1 MEHGSLQSPIVP
13 LTLSLSDMNL
23 TDRFLA
29 NIFALRHQPV
39 SKKNETL
46 IRSYLLDT
54 IGVSLAGAADLT
66 SKEEGL
72 LNLLGGR
79 GEVKAIGRNEG
90 CTMAD
95 AIFLN
100 GLSSHFLE
108 LDDGVRYGVI
118 HPSAPLFSALIPLA
132 IANSVPWQN
141 FVLGTVC
148 GYETSIR
155 LASAMQPS
163 HYGMGFHPTATCC
176 TIGVAVGIAVM
187 LGWDDTVV
195 KDAFSA
201 ACVSASGSLKV
212 LEDVSQI
219 KPYNCAKAALNGYM
233 SAMLAKAGFV
243 GPSDALDGETGFL
256 KMNSTAYNEDV
267 LTGKR
272 DFLYLEKIYQK
283 PYASCRHTHPE
294 IEACFKIRQTE
305 GFDVKDVKKIE
316 ITTYKGVIGKHDFKD
331 IHGESSARM
340 SIPYSAVI
348 ALWTGKAGIAEFAE
362 PYVNNPDILDL
373 TQRVNII
380 PDEELSRLVPDKR
393 VAIVNVYMR
402 NGDVLTEKVE
412 YPKGEPE
419 NPLTP
424 EENLAKF
431 LSMTEHAGVAYEKA
445 QSIFQEIINKEKTDL
460 RVIWS

>member
-1 MEHGSLQSPIVP
+1 
-13 LTLSLSDMNL
+13 MNL

-29 NIFALRHQPV
+29 NIFALRHQPIN
-39 SKKNETL
+39 KGNEAL

-54 IGVSLAGAADLT
+54 VGVSLAGAADLKD
-66 SKEEGL
+66 KEEHL
-72 LNLLGGR
+72 LNLLGGK

-132 IANSVPWQN
+132 IVNKISWHDFMMGA
-141 FVLGTVC
+141 VC

-155 LASAMQPS
+155 LASAMQPT
-163 HYGMGFHPTATCC
+163 HYNIGYHPTATCC
-176 TIGVAVGIAVM
+176 TVGTAVGIAVM
-187 LGWDDTVV
+187 MGWDDDVV
-195 KDAFSA
+195 KDSFSA
-201 ACVSASGSLKV
+201 GCVSASGSLKV

-233 SAMLAKAGFV
+233 SALLAKAGFC
-243 GPSDALDGETGFL
+243 GPSDALDGDTGFL
-256 KMNSTAYNEDV
+256 KMNSTAYNEDI
-267 LTGKR
+267 LIGER
-272 DFLYLEKIYQK
+272 DYLYLEKIYQK

-305 GFDVKDVKKIE
+305 GFDVKNIVKVE
-316 ITTYKGVIGKHDFKD
+316 IITYKGIIGKHDFKD

-340 SIPYSAVI
+340 SIPYSTAI

-362 PYVNNPDILDL
+362 PYISNPEILAL
-373 TQRVNII
+373 TQKVDVI
-380 PDEELSRLVPDKR
+380 PDEELSSLVPDKR

-402 NGDVLTEKVE
+402 NCDVLTKRVD

-424 EENLAKF
+424 EENMTKF
-431 LSMTEHAGVAYEKA
+431 LSMTEHAGLFYEKA
-445 QSIFQEIINKEKTDL
+445 QQIFHEIINNDNPDL
-460 RVIWS
+460 QQIW

>member
-1 MEHGSLQSPIVP
+1 
-13 LTLSLSDMNL
+13 MNL

-29 NIFALRHQPV
+29 NIFALRLQPV
-39 SKKNETL
+39 NKNSETL
-46 IRSYLLDT
+46 VRSYLLDT
-54 IGVSLAGAADLT
+54 VGVSLAGAADLKD
-66 SKEEGL
+66 KEATL
-72 LNLLGGR
+72 LNLLGGK
-79 GEVKAIGRNEG
+79 GESKAIGRNEG
-90 CTMAD
+90 CSMAS

-118 HPSAPLFSALIPLA
+118 HPSAPLFSALIPLS
-132 IANSVPWQN
+132 IEYHISWQD
-141 FVLGTVC
+141 FLLGAVC

-155 LASAMQPS
+155 LASAMQPT
-163 HYGMGFHPTATCC
+163 HYNMGYHPTATCC
-176 TIGVAVGIAVM
+176 TVGVAVGIAVM
-187 LGWDDTVV
+187 MGWNDNVV

-201 ACVSASGSLKV
+201 ACISASGSLKV

-233 SAMLAKAGFV
+233 SAMLAKAGFC
-243 GPSDALDGETGFL
+243 GPSDALDGDTGFL
-256 KMNSTAYNEDV
+256 KMNSTAYDEDI
-267 LTGKR
+267 LIGKR

-305 GFDVKDVKKIE
+305 GFDVRNVESVE
-316 ITTYKGVIGKHDFKD
+316 IITYKGVVGKHDFKD

-362 PYVNNPDILDL
+362 PFVSNPEILEL
-373 TQRVNII
+373 TQKVDII

-393 VAIVNVYMR
+393 VAIVIVHMY
-402 NGDVLTEKVE
+402 NGDILTERVE
-412 YPKGEPE
+412 FPKGEPE
-419 NPLTP
+419 NPLTSD
-424 EENLAKF
+424 ENLAKF
-431 LSMTEHAGVAYEKA
+431 FSMTSYAGITTDKA
-445 QSIFQEIINKEKTDL
+445 QRMFQEIIHKDNPDL
-460 RVIWS
+460 QQIW

>member
-1 MEHGSLQSPIVP
+1 
-13 LTLSLSDMNL
+13 MNL

-29 NIFALRHQPV
+29 NIFALRHQVV
-39 SKKNETL
+39 SKENETL

-54 IGVSLAGAADLT
+54 VGVSLAGAADLKD
-66 SKEEGL
+66 KEGDL
-72 LNLLGGR
+72 LNLLGGK
-79 GEVKAIGRNEG
+79 GDVKTIGRNDG

-108 LDDGVRYGVI
+108 LDDGVRYGVV

-132 IANSVPWQN
+132 IANHINWED
-141 FVLGTVC
+141 FVLGAVC

-155 LASAMQPS
+155 LASAMQPT
-163 HYGMGFHPTATCC
+163 HYSMGYHPTATCC
-176 TIGVAVGIAVM
+176 TVGAAVGIAVM
-187 LGWDDTVV
+187 MGWKDSVV

-201 ACVSASGSLKV
+201 ACVSACGSLKV

-243 GPSDALDGETGFL
+243 GPSDALDGDTGFL
-256 KMNSTAYNEDV
+256 KMNSMAYDEDI
-267 LTGKR
+267 LTGER

-305 GFDVKDVKKIE
+305 GFDVKDVEKVE

-340 SIPYSAVI
+340 SIPYSAII

-362 PYVNNPDILDL
+362 PYVSNSDILDL
-373 TQRVNII
+373 TQRVEII
-380 PDEELSRLVPDKR
+380 PDEELSCLVPDKR
-393 VAIVNVYMR
+393 VAIVKVFMN
-402 NGDVLTEKVE
+402 NGIVLTERIE

-424 EENLAKF
+424 DENLAKF
-431 LSMTEHAGVAYEKA
+431 LSMTEHAGITLDKA
-445 QSIFQEIINKEKTDL
+445 QSIFQEIINKDKPDL
-460 RVIWS
+460 RQIW

>member
-1 MEHGSLQSPIVP
+1 
-13 LTLSLSDMNL
+13 MNL

-29 NIFALRHQPV
+29 NIYALRHQPV
-39 SKKNETL
+39 SKKNEVL

-54 IGVSLAGAADLT
+54 VGVSLAGAADLIE
-66 SKEEGL
+66 KEGNL
-72 LNLLGGR
+72 LSLLGGR
-79 GEVKAIGRNEG
+79 GHVKAIGRKEG

-132 IANSVPWQN
+132 IENSVSWQD
-141 FVLGTVC
+141 FMQGAIC

-155 LASAMQPS
+155 LASAMQPT
-163 HYGMGFHPTATCC
+163 HYSMGYHPTATCC
-176 TIGVAVGIAVM
+176 TIGTAVGISVM
-187 LGWDDTVV
+187 MGWDDAVV

-212 LEDVSQI
+212 LEDISQI

-233 SAMLAKAGFV
+233 SAMLAKAGFG
-243 GPSDALDGETGFL
+243 GPFDALDGDAGFL
-256 KMNSTAYNEDV
+256 RMNSTAYSEDI

-283 PYASCRHTHPE
+283 PYASCRHTHPG
-294 IEACFKIRQTE
+294 IEACLKIRQTQ
-305 GFDVKDVKKIE
+305 GFDVKDVEKME
-316 ITTYKGVIGKHDFKD
+316 ITTYKDVIGKHDFKD

-373 TQRVNII
+373 AQRVNII

-393 VAIVNVYMR
+393 VAIVNVHLH
-402 NGDVLTEKVE
+402 NGNVLTEKVE

-424 EENLAKF
+424 EENMAKF
-431 LSMTEHAGVAYEKA
+431 LSMTEHAGISYKKA
-445 QSIFQEIINKEKTDL
+445 QRIFQEIINKDNPNIQQ
-460 RVIWS
+460 IW

>member
-1 MEHGSLQSPIVP
+1 
-13 LTLSLSDMNL
+13 MNL

-39 SKKNETL
+39 SKENETL

-54 IGVSLAGAADLT
+54 VGVSLAGAADLKR
-66 SKEEGL
+66 KEEDL
-72 LNLLGGR
+72 LNLLGGK
-79 GEVKAIGRNEG
+79 GEVKAIGSNEG

-132 IANSVPWQN
+132 IANKVSWQD
-141 FVLGTVC
+141 FIMGTVC

-155 LASAMQPS
+155 LASAMQPT
-163 HYGMGFHPTATCC
+163 HYSMGYHPTATCC
-176 TIGVAVGIAVM
+176 TIGTAVGIAVM
-187 LGWDDTVV
+187 LGWEDAVV

-233 SAMLAKAGFV
+233 SAMLAKAGFA
-243 GPSDALDGETGFL
+243 GPSDALDGDTGFL
-256 KMNSTAYNEDV
+256 KMNSTAYNEET

-294 IEACFKIRQTE
+294 IEACFKIRQTN
-305 GFDVKDVKKIE
+305 GFDVKDVEKVD

-362 PYVNNPDILDL
+362 PYVSNSEILDL
-373 TQRVNII
+373 TQRVSII

-393 VAIVNVYMR
+393 VAIVNVHMH
-402 NGDVLTEKVE
+402 NGNMLTEKVE

-419 NPLTP
+419 NPLTS
-424 EENLAKF
+424 EENMAKF
-431 LSMTEHAGVAYEKA
+431 LSMTEHAGVSYEKA
-445 QSIFQEIINKEKTDL
+445 QCIFQEIINNKNPDL

>member
-1 MEHGSLQSPIVP
+1 
-13 LTLSLSDMNL
+13 MNL

-29 NIFALRHQPV
+29 NILTLRRQPV
-39 SKKNETL
+39 SKEDEAL

-54 IGVSLAGAADLT
+54 IGVALAGAADLVD
-66 SKEEGL
+66 KEGAL
-72 LNLLGGR
+72 LDLLGGQ
-79 GEVKAIGRNEG
+79 GVVKAIGRNEG

-132 IANSVPWQN
+132 VVNKITWQD
-141 FVLGTVC
+141 FLVGAIC
-148 GYETSIR
+148 GYESSIR
-155 LASAMQPS
+155 LASAMQPA
-163 HYGMGFHPTATCC
+163 HYSRGYHPTATCC
-176 TIGVAVGIAVM
+176 TIGTAVGVAVM
-187 LGWDDTVV
+187 MGWDDAVV

-219 KPYNCAKAALNGYM
+219 KPYNCAKASLNGYM
-233 SAMLAKAGFV
+233 SAVLAKAGFA
-243 GPSDALDGETGFL
+243 GPSDPLAGESGFL
-256 KMNSTAYNEDV
+256 KMNAGVYDEGV
-267 LTGKR
+267 LTGKH

-294 IEACFKIRQTE
+294 IEACFKIRQTA
-305 GFDVKDVKKIE
+305 GFDVRNVEKVE
-316 ITTYKGVIGKHDFKD
+316 ITTYKGVVGKHDFKD

-340 SIPYSAVI
+340 SIPYSVAI

-362 PYVNNPDILDL
+362 PYVSNSDILGL
-373 TQRVNII
+373 TQRVSIT

-402 NGDVLTEKVE
+402 NGSVLAERVD

-419 NPLTP
+419 NPLSL
-424 EENLAKF
+424 EERIAKF
-431 LSMTEHAGVAYEKA
+431 FSMTDHAGITRERARRI
-445 QSIFQEIINKEKTDL
+445 SQEIIYNEKPDL
-460 RVIWS
+460 QQIW

>member
-1 MEHGSLQSPIVP
+1 M
-13 LTLSLSDMNL
+13 
-23 TDRFLA
+23 
-29 NIFALRHQPV
+29 
-39 SKKNETL
+39 L

-54 IGVSLAGAADLT
+54 IGVSLAGATDLRE
-66 SKEEGL
+66 KEKTL
-72 LNLLGGR
+72 LGLLGGK

-90 CTMAD
+90 CSMAD

-132 IANSVPWQN
+132 VANCTPWRD
-141 FVLGTVC
+141 FLLGAVC

-163 HYGMGFHPTATCC
+163 HYSLGFHPTATCC

-187 LGWDDTVV
+187 MGWDNKVV

-212 LEDVSQI
+212 LEDVSQM

-233 SAMLAKAGFV
+233 AAMLAKTGFT
-243 GPSDALDGETGFL
+243 GPSDALDGDVGFL
-256 KMNSTAYNEDV
+256 KMNSTTYNEEI
-267 LTGKR
+267 LIGKR

-294 IEACFKIRQTE
+294 IEACFKIRQAG
-305 GFDVKDVKKIE
+305 GFDISQVERVK

-340 SIPYSAVI
+340 SIPYSVAI

-362 PYVNNPDILDL
+362 PYVSNPDILAL
-373 TQRVNII
+373 TQKVDVD
-380 PDEELSRLVPDKR
+380 PDDELSSLVPDKR
-393 VAIVNVYMR
+393 VAIVHVFMR
-402 NGDVLTEKVE
+402 NGDVLKERIE

-424 EENLAKF
+424 EENMEKF
-431 LSMTEHAGVAYEKA
+431 LSMTEHAGMSGV
-445 QSIFQEIINKEKTDL
+445 QSQRIFHEIIVKDNPDL
-460 RVIWS
+460 QQIW

>member
-1 MEHGSLQSPIVP
+1 M
-13 LTLSLSDMNL
+13 
-23 TDRFLA
+23 
-29 NIFALRHQPV
+29 
-39 SKKNETL
+39 L

-54 IGVSLAGAADLT
+54 IGVSLAGATDLRE
-66 SKEEGL
+66 KEKTL
-72 LNLLGGR
+72 LDLLGGE
-79 GEVKAIGRNEG
+79 GDVKAIGHNES
-90 CTMAD
+90 CSMAD

-132 IANSVPWQN
+132 VANSTPWRD
-141 FVLGTVC
+141 FLLGAVC

-163 HYGMGFHPTATCC
+163 HYSLGFHPTATCC

-187 LGWDDTVV
+187 MGWDNKVV

-212 LEDVSQI
+212 LEDVSQM
-219 KPYNCAKAALNGYM
+219 KPYNCSKAALNGYM
-233 SAMLAKAGFV
+233 AAMLAKAGFT
-243 GPSDALDGETGFL
+243 GPTDALDGDVGFL
-256 KMNSTAYNEDV
+256 KMNSTTYNEEI
-267 LTGKR
+267 LIGKR

-294 IEACFKIRQTE
+294 IEACFRIRQAG
-305 GFDVKDVKKIE
+305 GFEISQVERII
-316 ITTYKGVIGKHDFKD
+316 ITTYKGVIGKHDFKE

-340 SIPYSAVI
+340 SIPFSAAI

-362 PYVNNPDILDL
+362 PYVSNPEILAL
-373 TQRVNII
+373 TQKVDVV
-380 PDEELSRLVPDKR
+380 PDDELSSLVPDKR
-393 VAIVNVYMR
+393 VAIVHVFMH
-402 NGDVLTEKVE
+402 NGDVLKERVE

-424 EENLAKF
+424 EENLEKF
-431 LSMTEHAGVAYEKA
+431 LSMTEHAGMSGVQA
-445 QSIFQEIINKEKTDL
+445 QRIFHEIIVKDNPDL
-460 RVIWS
+460 QQIW

>member
-1 MEHGSLQSPIVP
+1 
-13 LTLSLSDMNL
+13 MNL

-39 SKKNETL
+39 SKENEAL

-54 IGVSLAGAADLT
+54 VGVSLAGSADL
-66 SKEEGL
+66 KEKEGL
-72 LNLLGGR
+72 LINLLGGK
-79 GEVKAIGRNEG
+79 GKVKALGRNEG

-132 IANSVPWQN
+132 ITNNISWQD
-141 FVLGTVC
+141 FMLGTVC

-155 LASAMQPS
+155 LASAMQPT
-163 HYGMGFHPTATCC
+163 HYNMGYHPTATCC
-176 TIGVAVGIAVM
+176 TVGTAVGIAVM
-187 LGWDDTVV
+187 MGWDNAVV

-243 GPSDALDGETGFL
+243 GPSDALDGDTGFL
-256 KMNSTAYNEDV
+256 KMNSTAYDEDI
-267 LTGKR
+267 LTGER

-305 GFDVKDVKKIE
+305 GFDVKDVEKVE

-340 SIPYSAVI
+340 SIPYSAII

-362 PYVNNPDILDL
+362 PYISNSDILDL
-373 TQRVNII
+373 TQLVEII

-393 VAIVNVYMR
+393 VAIVKVFMH
-402 NGDVLTEKVE
+402 NGTVLIERVE

-424 EENLAKF
+424 DENLAKF
-431 LSMTEHAGVAYEKA
+431 LSMTEHAGISREKA
-445 QSIFQEIINKEKTDL
+445 QSIFQEIINKDKPDL
-460 RVIWS
+460 RQIW